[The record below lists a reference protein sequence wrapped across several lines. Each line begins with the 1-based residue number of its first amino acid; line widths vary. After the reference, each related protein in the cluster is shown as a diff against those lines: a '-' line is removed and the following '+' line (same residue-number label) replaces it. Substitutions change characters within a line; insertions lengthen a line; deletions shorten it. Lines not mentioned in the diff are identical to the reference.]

1 MSGLAR
7 KTALFAVAAV
17 LAFSGAAGSVLAD
30 SSGHHDSG
38 HHEHWTH
45 KQCTNQLSQWK
56 KAHKHPTAKQT
67 NQENK
72 LLKKHDCNETV

>member
-7 KTALFAVAAV
+7 NTTLFAVAAL

-30 SSGHHDSG
+30 NSA

-72 LLKKHDCNETV
+72 LLKKHDCNEKV

>member
-7 KTALFAVAAV
+7 RAALFAVAAV

-30 SSGHHDSG
+30 SGSG

-72 LLKKHDCNETV
+72 LLKKHDCNERV

>member
-56 KAHKHPTAKQT
+56 KAHKSPTAKQT

-72 LLKKHDCNETV
+72 LLKKHDCNERV

>member
-17 LAFSGAAGSVLAD
+17 LAFSGAAGSVLGD

-45 KQCTNQLSQWK
+45 KQCTNQLGQWK

-72 LLKKHDCNETV
+72 LLKKHDCNERV

>member
-7 KTALFAVAAV
+7 KTDPF
-17 LAFSGAAGSVLAD
+17 LAPSHHAD
-30 SSGHHDSG
+30 NSGHL
-38 HHEHWTH
+38 EHWTH

-56 KAHKHPTAKQT
+56 KAHKSPTAKQT

-72 LLKKHDCNETV
+72 LLKKHDCNERV